1 MWKVRH
7 EGSPQHAE
15 ASLDEI
21 RQALA
26 DGLWEPTDEVMG
38 PNETTWTAMENHP
51 YFEEIALEIEP
62 PKPPPHDDET
72 RLDMNALIDVC
83 LVLLVFFMLTTTVA
97 ALQVRLEAPDVE
109 DSKEGPKVKVVTE
122 KFVEETMIFVEI
134 SMNGEQVVFKVE
146 NEEIKPE
153 NLATVLRKHVQTSR
167 KTQVLLKHGDDV
179 PHGAVVQVIDVAK
192 GVGVDAIKQLLP
204 PRQ

>member
-15 ASLDEI
+15 ATLDEI

-38 PNETTWTAMENHP
+38 PNESEWTAMENHP
-51 YFEEIALEIEP
+51 YFEEIALDLEP
-62 PKPPPHDDET
+62 PTPPHHDDET

-97 ALQVRLEAPDVE
+97 ALQVRVEAPGVE
-109 DSKEGPKVKVVTE
+109 EGKAPKVKVVTDQDLE
-122 KFVEETMIFVEI
+122 QTTILVKAKKEGDKIVVKVEEEEVDLDDLTNFLSRYVKRTKKTKMVL
-134 SMNGEQVVFKVE
+134 EQ
-146 NEEIKPE
+146 
-153 NLATVLRKHVQTSR
+153 
-167 KTQVLLKHGDDV
+167 GDDV
-179 PHGAVVQVIDVAK
+179 PHDVEVKVIAAAR
-192 GVGVDAIKQLLP
+192 GVGIDSVGLAVP
-204 PRQ
+204 

>member
-15 ASLDEI
+15 ATLDEI

-38 PNETTWTAMENHP
+38 PNESEWTAMENHP
-51 YFEEIALEIEP
+51 YFEEIALDLEP
-62 PKPPPHDDET
+62 PTPPHHDDET

-97 ALQVRLEAPDVE
+97 ALQVRVEAPGVE
-109 DSKEGPKVKVVTE
+109 EGKVPKVKVVTE
-122 KFVEETMIFVEI
+122 KDLPTTILVTATKQGDRIVVKEEEVELD
-134 SMNGEQVVFKVE
+134 SLGNHLKVYV
-146 NEEIKPE
+146 KK
-153 NLATVLRKHVQTSR
+153 TGKTKMVLQ
-167 KTQVLLKHGDDV
+167 QDDNV
-179 PHGAVVQVIDVAK
+179 PHDVEVKVIAAARN
-192 GVGVDAIKQLLP
+192 VGIDSVGLASP
-204 PRQ
+204 